1 MLKTSVIPNHTTI
14 PYNVL
19 SKDEANR
26 VLCLYRV
33 STEKQVDYNENNE
46 PDIPL
51 QKKACREFAES
62 MGWNIVYELQEEGVS
77 GHKVRAENRDKIQ
90 RVKELAKQKK
100 FDILLVFLF
109 DRIGRIADET
119 PFVVEW
125 LINHGIRVWS
135 TQEGEQ
141 KIESHTD
148 RLMNYIRF
156 WQADGES
163 QKTSIRTATR
173 LHQITEDGHFTGGIC
188 PYGYK
193 LVKLGRK
200 NKKGVELN
208 DLAINE
214 DEAPV
219 VRMIYDKYVVEG
231 YGPQRIANYLRE
243 INLKNRSGKNWHPA
257 TIRGILRNL
266 TYTGVLRSGDSRS
279 PLIKELQIID
289 EDTFMRAQEICYQRS
304 TAFADKPRIPMNT
317 RGNSLLAGNVF
328 CGHCGARLCLTT
340 SGKSRPRADG
350 TDPVRVRYACQ
361 TKTRTHE
368 NCDGQTGYTA
378 HILDGMIND
387 IVHTVFRKVG
397 QFSESEIVRR
407 SQKKKISEKQAIVR
421 KLQRETAKTEKDLHN
436 LRNEIMKALDG
447 SSAFTP
453 ELLGGMIKEQEAKYA
468 EQQTALE
475 AAQKEAENTALAM
488 QEMSAQYN
496 QFVEW
501 AYVYDTASMET
512 RKMIV
517 AQLFERIEVYR
528 DYKLK
533 IKFTISVEQ
542 FLQGLDNIA

>member
-1 MLKTSVIPNHTTI
+1 MLPDGSYEMVDGWRR
-14 PYNVL
+14 L
-19 SKDEANR
+19 SALKELGHKDISAIVFNLPDRLKQKAQMNANATGLEE
-26 VLCLYRV
+26 VADDAND
-33 STEKQVDYNENNE
+33 K
-46 PDIPL
+46 DIPPKPETG
-51 QKKACREFAES
+51 KKPAAP
-62 MGWNIVYELQEEGVS
+62 
-77 GHKVRAENRDKIQ
+77 DK
-90 RVKELAKQKK
+90 A
-100 FDILLVFLF
+100 
-109 DRIGRIADET
+109 ADA
-119 PFVVEW
+119 P
-125 LINHGIRVWS
+125 
-135 TQEGEQ
+135 
-141 KIESHTD
+141 KD
-148 RLMNYIRF
+148 MNYIRF

-304 TAFADKPRIPMNT
+304 SAFADKPRIPMNT

-378 HILDGMIND
+378 HI
-387 IVHTVFRKVG
+387 
-397 QFSESEIVRR
+397 
-407 SQKKKISEKQAIVR
+407 
-421 KLQRETAKTEKDLHN
+421 
-436 LRNEIMKALDG
+436 
-447 SSAFTP
+447 P
-453 ELLGGMIKEQEAKYA
+453 
-468 EQQTALE
+468 
-475 AAQKEAENTALAM
+475 
-488 QEMSAQYN
+488 
-496 QFVEW
+496 
-501 AYVYDTASMET
+501 
-512 RKMIV
+512 
-517 AQLFERIEVYR
+517 
-528 DYKLK
+528 
-533 IKFTISVEQ
+533 
-542 FLQGLDNIA
+542 